1 MVKFESLDNKP
12 RMVFLLS
19 LITSIALVI
28 LFLSGAFLT
37 NISKG
42 EIAYTHVDMAAGSI
56 FVFVISLISAN
67 PFIFP
72 KLTIETSLSIFTPSN
87 PDQVAKVG

>member
-56 FVFVISLISAN
+56 FVFVISLI
-67 PFIFP
+67 I
-72 KLTIETSLSIFTPSN
+72 SLSLWPRIADRAENRDKNNKISE
-87 PDQVAKVG
+87 